1 MHTPRLFNKQGFGRA
16 QEAKAAQYLRAQGL
30 KLLCKNYHCRFG
42 EIDLVMADSQTLVF
56 VEVRFRRT
64 AQYGSAIATVTQT
77 KQRKIRLTAADYL
90 QRHPRYSA
98 CPCRF
103 DVIGLST
110 ACESIAANSS
120 IDWIKDAFQ

>member
-1 MHTPRLFNKQGFGRA
+1 MHTPSLLNKRGFGRT
-16 QEAKAAQYLRAQGL
+16 QEAKAARYLRAQGL

-42 EIDLVMADSQTLVF
+42 EIDLVMADAHTLVF

-64 AQYGSAIATVTQT
+64 AHFGSAIATVTET

-103 DVIGLST
+103 DVIGLS
-110 ACESIAANSS
+110 EDSDANAPSSS
-120 IDWIKDAFQ
+120 IDWVKNAFQ

>member
-1 MHTPRLFNKQGFGRA
+1 MHTPRLFNKRGFGRA
-16 QEAKAAQYLRAQGL
+16 QEAKAARYLRAQGL

-110 ACESIAANSS
+110 GCESIAANSS